1 MYFLYFSGKDT
12 KRSKKN
18 FAVFS
23 QKSRDLC
30 GSNPRP
36 LVLTR
41 TYVGTYVGTN
51 TVNFS
56 VGPYGVTHLRGL
68 IDFYVEYCTRS
79 QISHRG
85 AHSKNSFLSCRFF
98 IPQKMTSANEYDTT
112 PYSDLDIKIPTYNGP
127 NPYV

>member
-51 TVNFS
+51 TVNKM
-56 VGPYGVTHLRGL
+56 R
-68 IDFYVEYCTRS
+68 EAWTRRWRS
-79 QISHRG
+79 CLTYMAHIYWATKHKMNKQI
-85 AHSKNSFLSCRFF
+85 
-98 IPQKMTSANEYDTT
+98 
-112 PYSDLDIKIPTYNGP
+112 
-127 NPYV
+127 V